1 MANTQGM
8 CQSFM
13 GDLLNGLHAFGASV
27 IRATTTK
34 DTFNIALMQAGTAT
48 PTNAQTTAY
57 ASTNEVTGTGYT
69 AGGVAVTNAT
79 APATYGGAAGN
90 TGANSA
96 TWSPSAAASWSG
108 LTITT
113 SFDTALLYNA
123 TASGKNAVAA
133 FTFTAQTITAGTLT
147 LTFPAA
153 GSLAGLIQLAS

>member
-13 GDLLNGLHAFGASV
+13 GDLLNGKHAFGPSV
-27 IRATTTK
+27 VRGSTAA
-34 DTFNIALMQAGTAT
+34 DTFNLALMYAGTAT

-57 ASTNEVTGTGYT
+57 ATTNEVTGTGYT
-69 AGGVAVTNAT
+69 AGGVALTNAN

-96 TWSPSAAASWSG
+96 TWSPSASAVWTG
-108 LTITT
+108 LTISS

-147 LTFPAA
+147 LTFPTA
-153 GSLAGLIQLAS
+153 GSLAGLVQLAS